1 MDDLETANEV
11 LKRYP
16 LGWDAADVSVAN
28 APIDKQSEMLS
39 RLKAG
44 LPLVLSGMRNT
55 RASLFE
61 TISKPHLENVT
72 DNLNRQ
78 RAYIKTMREIMLK
91 SEFNPDNDSIE
102 MLLRE
107 TLIDIEVLKILK
119 NETVE
124 IDKAVYLALTD
135 SGFTKSYNNR
145 ASNARKAAESI
156 LITNRLIPGAP
167 TTVDKTVEVKA
178 SP

>member
-1 MDDLETANEV
+1 
-11 LKRYP
+11 
-16 LGWDAADVSVAN
+16 
-28 APIDKQSEMLS
+28 
-39 RLKAG
+39 
-44 LPLVLSGMRNT
+44 
-55 RASLFE
+55 
-61 TISKPHLENVT
+61 
-72 DNLNRQ
+72 
-78 RAYIKTMREIMLK
+78 
-91 SEFNPDNDSIE
+91 

-145 ASNARKAAESI
+145 VSNARKAAESI
-156 LITNRLIPGAP
+156 LVTNRLIPGAL